1 MVTQS
6 TTTLS
11 RQPCGEKW
19 VVEYKIEERVSVSD
33 VARWLGRAVGVLHAG
48 CVARWLG
55 RAVGVLHGCCA
66 AVTVGRFEDD
76 FVSARLKQLQMWI
89 DRVCKHP
96 VVSHSEVFLH
106 FLSCT
111 DDKVWLVIF

>member
-33 VARWLGRAVGVLHAG
+33 
-48 CVARWLG
+48 VARWLG